1 MLLVQTFGWNSHKTI
16 DGRSFW
22 RRLADLAPKLAAL
35 GATHAWLPPPS
46 ASVSDE
52 GYLPGQLYDL
62 NSKYGS
68 PEELKACCAALK
80 AVGVRPIADVVINHR
95 CADAQDDEGR
105 WNLYG
110 DTRADGSTT
119 LDEGD
124 ETTAASDGRP
134 GSSSGNRH
142 RKRIDW
148 GRWAVAGDDPNF
160 GGHGNADSG
169 ADFDGAPDLD
179 HHNEDLRDALV
190 EWLVWLREEYGFEG
204 WRLDFAKGYAAKYS
218 GEYVRRTLPR
228 RKKEDG
234 SSSTDNNPD
243 NDLFP
248 FCVGELW
255 CDLAWSDGGKPCEN
269 QNPARQA
276 LCDWVDSVRKEGGG
290 DAAAFDFVAKGLVQA
305 ALASGELWRLKDD
318 QNKPPGMSGW
328 WPQRAVLF
336 LENHDTGSAQQ
347 HWPCP
352 PHCLQAAHAYVLT
365 HPGIPCLFA
374 EHLFDGAFHAGPAI
388 QEVDGEALRKAIDAL
403 LVARR
408 DCGIDA
414 DSKVEILA
422 AEQDFYVADVQG
434 KVGTARVK
442 LGERMEMGELL
453 PPTSEEGEGD
463 GWRLAASGQ
472 GFAVWTRRR

>member
-1 MLLVQTFGWNSHKTI
+1 
-16 DGRSFW
+16 
-22 RRLADLAPKLAAL
+22 
-35 GATHAWLPPPS
+35 
-46 ASVSDE
+46 
-52 GYLPGQLYDL
+52 LPGQLYDL

-110 DTRADGSTT
+110 DTRADGSAT

-124 ETTAASDGRP
+124 ETASDGGRRP
-134 GSSSGNRH
+134 GSRS

-148 GRWAVAGDDPNF
+148 GRWAVAGDDPKF
-160 GGHGNADSG
+160 GGRGNADSG

-179 HHNEDLRDALV
+179 HHNPELRDALV
-190 EWLVWLREEYGFEG
+190 EWLVWLREECGFEG

-218 GEYVRRTLPR
+218 GEYIRRTLPR
-228 RKKEDG
+228 RITDG
-234 SSSTDNNPD
+234 STENNDP
-243 NDLFP
+243 FP

-255 CDLAWSDGGKPCEN
+255 CDLAWSDGGKPCED
-269 QNPARQA
+269 QNAARQA

-290 DAAAFDFVAKGLVQA
+290 DAAAFDFVAKGVVQA
-305 ALASGELWRLKDD
+305 ALASGELWRLNDD

-352 PHCLQAAHAYVLT
+352 PQCLQAAHAYILM

-374 EHLFDGAFHAGPAI
+374 EHLFDSAFHAGPAI

-403 LVARR
+403 LAARR

-414 DSKVEILA
+414 DSGLEILA
-422 AEQDFYVADVQG
+422 AEENFYVADVQG
-434 KVGTARVK
+434 RLGTARVK
-442 LGERMEMGELL
+442 LGERMEMGDLL
-453 PPTSEEGEGD
+453 PAAEEGEERG
-463 GWRLAASGQ
+463 GWRLAASGE
-472 GFAVWTRRR
+472 GFAVWTRTRA